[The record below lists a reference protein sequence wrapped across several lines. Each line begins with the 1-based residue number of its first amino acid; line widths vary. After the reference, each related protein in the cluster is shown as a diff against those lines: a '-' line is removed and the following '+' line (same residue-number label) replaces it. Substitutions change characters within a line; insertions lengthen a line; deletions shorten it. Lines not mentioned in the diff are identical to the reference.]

1 MLNDK
6 LKKIIENKKN
16 FFMNKK
22 VLEGSGVKAMFG
34 IRKTMDFLTSWWRI
48 LAVALGLIVFL
59 YYPLGGFLI
68 SRIDNSTNY
77 EINNANKDQSATL
90 DMMSFLINREVNE
103 KIWTPNLPFF
113 FPSYFLDNMP
123 NYQLGIMSA
132 VSNIAS
138 GMAQRVDKRIDQGE
152 KTNLQS
158 AAEFLR
164 YPGTI
169 WMFSPQ
175 SSLVPVP
182 SANNQYRKARKNLI
196 NYNKE
201 IALGHDVF
209 YKSPVDLSYFLGRVN
224 KDLAKSTI
232 VLETQI
238 RENNNDFFDT
248 KADEIFYYNQ
258 GKVYAY
264 YLLLKA
270 LGSDYK
276 DIIVNNNLYK
286 DWTQMLKALEEAS
299 SLEPSIV
306 RNGPLDSLLSP
317 NHLNSLAFYTIKAEN
332 KINKIT
338 SKLDKKI

>member
-6 LKKIIENKKN
+6 LKKIIENKKT

-22 VLEGSGVKAMFG
+22 ALENSGVKAMFG
-34 IRKTMDFLTSWWRI
+34 IRKTIDFLTSWWRI

-68 SRIDNSTNY
+68 SKIDNNTSY
-77 EINNANKDQSATL
+77 EIKNENKEQSATL
-90 DMMSFLINREVNE
+90 DMMSFLINREINE

-123 NYQLGIMSA
+123 SYQLGMISA
-132 VSNIAS
+132 ISNIAN
-138 GMAQRVDKRIDQGE
+138 GMAQKIDKRIDQGE
-152 KTNLQS
+152 KTNLQA
-158 AAEFLR
+158 AAELLR

-209 YKSPVDLSYFLGRVN
+209 YKSPSDLSYFLTRVN
-224 KDLAKSTI
+224 KDLTKSSI
-232 VLETQI
+232 ILETQI
-238 RENNNDFFDT
+238 RENNHDFFDS
-248 KADEIFYYNQ
+248 KADEVFYYNQ

-286 DWTQMLKALEEAS
+286 DWTQMLKALEEGS
-299 SLEPSIV
+299 LLEPTIV

-317 NHLNSLAFYTIKAEN
+317 NHLGSLDLYTIKAQN
-332 KINKIT
+332 KIKKIT
-338 SKLDKKI
+338 SKLDKK